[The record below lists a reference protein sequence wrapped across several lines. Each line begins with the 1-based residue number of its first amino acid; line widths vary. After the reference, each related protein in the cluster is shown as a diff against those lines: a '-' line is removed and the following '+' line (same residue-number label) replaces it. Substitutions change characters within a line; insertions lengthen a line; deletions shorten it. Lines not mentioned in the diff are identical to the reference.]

1 MLQKMNLRAI
11 VGSMAAVLVAIGLAI
26 SPAQA
31 QSGEPIKIGF
41 SMALTGPLAGAGKGA
56 LLAMK
61 VWEDD
66 INKKGGML
74 GRPVKLI
81 FYDDKSAPA
90 EVPGIYTKLIDVD
103 KVDLI
108 MGPYATTQI
117 APAIP
122 VAMQKNKLI
131 ISLFGTAVNSEF
143 KYNRYFSMIPTGPN
157 PKPAF
162 TAGYF
167 EIAMAQNPKPQ
178 TIAIVA
184 ADAEFGRNVMDGARE
199 NAKNA
204 GLRIV
209 YDRTY
214 PPSTTDFAP
223 IIRAIQ
229 ATNPDLVVI
238 CSYPLDSVGM
248 VRAVNE
254 IGFKPKM
261 IGGGMVGLQFTA
273 IKMQL
278 GPLLNGFV
286 NYDTWLPVKTMQYP
300 GVLEVVAK
308 YQARAAAEGVD
319 PLGYYL
325 PPWAYAYLQV
335 LEQAVEGTKSLDDA
349 KLADY
354 ISKNTLKTVVGDV
367 RFGPGGEWTEAKMP
381 QIQYQN
387 IKGNTLDEFK
397 DMSRT
402 PVLTPANVKSGD
414 VIYPY
419 EKAK

>member
-1 MLQKMNLRAI
+1 MFQKLNLRAI
-11 VGSMAAVLVAIGLAI
+11 LASAVAAIVAVGAMVSL
-26 SPAQA
+26 AQA
-31 QSGEPIKIGF
+31 QTGEPIKIGF

-66 INKKGGML
+66 INKKGGLL
-74 GRPVKLI
+74 GRPVKL
-81 FYDDKSAPA
+81 FYYDDKSAPA
-90 EVPGIYTKLIDVD
+90 EVPGIYTKLLDVD

-162 TAGYF
+162 TAGFF

-184 ADAEFGRNVMDGARE
+184 ADAEFGRNVMDGARQ
-199 NAKNA
+199 NAKDA
-204 GLRIV
+204 GLKIV

-214 PPSTTDFAP
+214 PPATTDFAP
-223 IIRAIQ
+223 IVRAIQ
-229 ATNPDLVVI
+229 ATNPDIVVI

-286 NYDTWLPVKTMQYP
+286 NYDTWLPAKTMQYP

-335 LEQAVEGTKSLDDA
+335 LEQAVTATKSLDDA

-354 ISKNTLKTVVGDV
+354 ISKNTFKTVIGDV
-367 RFGPGGEWTEAKMP
+367 KFGPGGEWIAAKMP
-381 QIQYQN
+381 QVQYQN

-397 DMSRT
+397 DMSKI
-402 PVLTPANVKSGD
+402 PILTPSSVKTGN

>member
-1 MLQKMNLRAI
+1 
-11 VGSMAAVLVAIGLAI
+11 
-26 SPAQA
+26 
-31 QSGEPIKIGF
+31 
-41 SMALTGPLAGAGKGA
+41 
-56 LLAMK
+56 
-61 VWEDD
+61 
-66 INKKGGML
+66 
-74 GRPVKLI
+74 
-81 FYDDKSAPA
+81 
-90 EVPGIYTKLIDVD
+90 VPGIYTKLIDVD

-122 VAMQKNKLI
+122 VAMQKNKLM

-162 TAGYF
+162 TAGFF

-178 TIAIVA
+178 SIAIVA
-184 ADAEFGRNVMDGARE
+184 ADAEFGRNVCEGARE
-199 NAKNA
+199 NSKKA
-204 GLRIV
+204 GLRIT

-223 IIRAIQ
+223 IVRAIQ
-229 ATNPDLVVI
+229 ATNPDIVVI

-335 LEQAVEGTKSLDDA
+335 LEQAVTATKSLDDA

-354 ISKNTLKTVVGDV
+354 ISKNTFKTVIGDV
-367 RFGPGGEWTEAKMP
+367 KFGAGGEWTEAAMP
-381 QIQYQN
+381 QIQYQG
-387 IKGNTLDEFK
+387 IKGNTLDVFK
-397 DMSRT
+397 DMDRT
-402 PVLTPANVKSGD
+402 PVLYPAKVKSGN

>member
-1 MLQKMNLRAI
+1 MLQKFNLRAV
-11 VGSMAAVLVAIGLAI
+11 VGSMAAVFVAIGVAI

-162 TAGYF
+162 TAGFF

-199 NAKNA
+199 NAKTA
-204 GLRIV
+204 GLRVV

-223 IIRAIQ
+223 IVRAIA
-229 ATNPDLVVI
+229 ATNPDIVVI

-300 GVLEVVAK
+300 GVLDVVAK

-335 LEQAVEGTKSLDDA
+335 LEQAVAATKSLDDA

-354 ISKNTLKTVVGDV
+354 ISKNTLKTVIGDV
-367 RFGPGGEWTEAKMP
+367 KFGPGGEWTEAKMP

-397 DMSRT
+397 DMSKT
-402 PVLTPANVKSGD
+402 PVLTPGNVATGK

>member
-11 VGSMAAVLVAIGLAI
+11 VGSMAAALVAIGLAMP
-26 SPAQA
+26 PAQA
-31 QSGEPIKIGF
+31 QSGQPIKIGF

-56 LLAMK
+56 LLGMK
-61 VWEDD
+61 IWQDD

-74 GRPVKLI
+74 GRPVQLI

-122 VAMQKNKLI
+122 VAMQKNKLL
-131 ISLFGTAVNSEF
+131 ISLFGTGVNSEF

-162 TAGYF
+162 TAGFF
-167 EIAMAQNPKPQ
+167 ETAMAQNPKPQ
-178 TIAIVA
+178 SIAIVA
-184 ADAEFGRNVMDGARE
+184 ADAEFGRNVCEGARD
-199 NAKNA
+199 NSKKA
-204 GLRIV
+204 GLKIT

-223 IIRAIQ
+223 IVRAIQ

-254 IGFKPKM
+254 VGFKPKM

-300 GVLEVVAK
+300 GALEVVAK

-319 PLGYYL
+319 PLGWYL

-335 LEQAVEGTKSLDDA
+335 LEQAVAATKSLDDA

-354 ISKNTLKTVVGDV
+354 ISKTTFKTVIGDV
-367 RFGPGGEWTEAKMP
+367 KFGPGGEWASAKMP
-381 QIQYQN
+381 QIQFQG
-387 IKGNTLDEFK
+387 IKGKDLAEFK
-397 DMSRT
+397 DVSKIT
-402 PVLTPANVKSGD
+402 VLTPPEVKTGN

>member
-1 MLQKMNLRAI
+1 MFQKLNLRAI
-11 VGSMAAVLVAIGLAI
+11 LASAVAAVVTVGALI
-26 SPAQA
+26 SLAQA
-31 QSGEPIKIGF
+31 QTGEPIKIGF

-66 INKKGGML
+66 INKKGGLL

-81 FYDDKSAPA
+81 YYDDKSAPA
-90 EVPGIYTKLIDVD
+90 EVPGIYTKLLEVD

-122 VAMQKNKLI
+122 VAMGKNKLI
-131 ISLFGTAVNSEF
+131 ISLFGTAVNHDF
-143 KYNRYFSMIPTGPN
+143 KYARYFSMIPTGPN

-162 TAGYF
+162 TQGF
-167 EIAMAQNPKPQ
+167 FDIAMQQNPKPQ

-199 NAKNA
+199 NAKVA
-204 GLRIV
+204 GLKIV

-223 IIRAIQ
+223 IVRAIQ
-229 ATNPDLVVI
+229 AANPDIVVI

-254 IGFKPKM
+254 IGYKPKM

-335 LEQAVEGTKSLDDA
+335 LEQAVTATKSLDDA

-354 ISKNTLKTVVGDV
+354 IGKNTIKTVIGDV
-367 RFGPGGEWTEAKMP
+367 KFGPGGEWTEAKMP
-381 QIQYQN
+381 QIQFQN
-387 IKGNTLDEFK
+387 VKGNTLDEFK
-397 DMSRT
+397 DMSKT
-402 PVLTPANVKSGD
+402 PVLTPNSVKTGD